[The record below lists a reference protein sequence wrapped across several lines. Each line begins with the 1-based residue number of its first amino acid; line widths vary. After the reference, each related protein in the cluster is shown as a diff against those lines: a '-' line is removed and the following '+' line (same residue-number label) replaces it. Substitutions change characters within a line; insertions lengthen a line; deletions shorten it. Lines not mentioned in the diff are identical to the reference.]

1 MSFEFDHWELGNNFL
16 DSNQKSNRKRKVV
29 HYAEK
34 CSVVLIPSRVE
45 YFNAGIDLWYKQKD
59 FKSALNQVRKE
70 IGLLMS
76 IDSSITLQKAR
87 IQLFQPN
94 QKVQIETC

>member
-1 MSFEFDHWELGNNFL
+1 MSFEFDHWEL
-16 DSNQKSNRKRKVV
+16 DNQVSSEQKISHKKRKVV

-45 YFNAGIDLWYKQKD
+45 YFNAGIDLWYKPKD
-59 FKSALNQVRKE
+59 FSSALNQVQKE

-76 IDSSITLQKAR
+76 IDSSITIQKAR
-87 IQLFQPN
+87 IELFQPN
-94 QKVQIETC
+94 